1 MPVAAEGTTT
11 WRSRAGR
18 MTDEV
23 SGAADALDEGGDG
36 RVWVWI
42 TRQQVTRE
50 LRILQVEQG
59 LESAHF
65 AGLGSSRVTPEPA
78 LEQDVELLHAT
89 PTAPAQPTEVGHV

>member
-36 RVWVWI
+36 RVWVRI

-65 AGLGSSRVTPEPA
+65 A
-78 LEQDVELLHAT
+78 
-89 PTAPAQPTEVGHV
+89 